1 MPAHAACNSAKSHDY
16 VPGNTHPS
24 PPVEHEYQSIDV
36 NYKRVTYA
44 AAEPRAAGR
53 MNGSIR
59 LPADY
64 KYVREIEI

>member
-36 NYKRVTYA
+36 NYNRVTYA
-44 AAEPRAAGR
+44 AAEPRAADR